1 MDHDTLNRLRALA
14 RLLDARFGI
23 PGTPLRFG
31 LDSLLGLVPGIG
43 DAATALVSLYIMA
56 EAHRLGARPTTLA
69 RMGWN
74 VALDF
79 GLGAVPVLGDIFDV
93 FWKSNMKN
101 IALLEADLARLRG
114 QPDRRR

>member
-1 MDHDTLNRLRALA
+1 
-14 RLLDARFGI
+14 
-23 PGTPLRFG
+23 
-31 LDSLLGLVPGIG
+31 
-43 DAATALVSLYIMA
+43 
-56 EAHRLGARPTTLA
+56 
-69 RMGWN
+69 MGWN